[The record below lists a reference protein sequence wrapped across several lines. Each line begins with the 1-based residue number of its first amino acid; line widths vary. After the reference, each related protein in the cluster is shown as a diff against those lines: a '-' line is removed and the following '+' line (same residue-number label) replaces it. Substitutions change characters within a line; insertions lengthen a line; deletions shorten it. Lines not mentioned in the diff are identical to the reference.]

1 MYGPKWPFLLIFI
14 HMWTRC
20 GWCEML
26 GQVAMLL
33 GHVFWWNS
41 PYKGDSARFSL
52 NPESWR
58 KGLNE
63 VVLGYPTSMNIRR
76 VDGLSTDPRETCK
89 KNVIQRFGL
98 YFSLYFF

>member
-1 MYGPKWPFLLIFI
+1 MGQSGHFYSFLSVCGPGVVGVKCWDRLPCY
-14 HMWTRC
+14 WD
-20 GWCEML
+20 ML
-26 GQVAMLL
+26 YFGRAP
-33 GHVFWWNS
+33 

-63 VVLGYPTSMNIRR
+63 VVSGYPTSMNIRR

-89 KNVIQRFGL
+89 KI
-98 YFSLYFF
+98 